1 MPLTE
6 LIHYFN
12 NRNREQYGAHI
23 CPRDSLAS
31 VGGRIVGLYAGLTL
45 ETVFQPIADG
55 RTGELIAHE
64 ALLRSS
70 SKDGRPISPLA
81 VFVVPTDD
89 DELVFLDR
97 LCRTVH
103 ALNFLLQAEASKNAG
118 SDLYLNINARHLLHV
133 ASAHGQ
139 TFEEILRRCGL
150 APSQAVLEILESAID
165 DSHRLAEA
173 VANYRERGYRIAIDN
188 FGRDHLNCDRLRQLS
203 PEIVKID
210 RSLVVKAAEEARGQR
225 FLRNVV
231 DIAHELGALTV
242 AEGIESE
249 AQLQIAL
256 EAGVD
261 RVQGFMLARPQPA
274 CLVAGQQLWPQAQP
288 HSAPVLQ
295 LQSRTPHFSAGL

>member
-6 LIHYFN
+6 LVHYFN

-23 CPRDSLAS
+23 CPRDSLTS

-45 ETVFQPIADG
+45 DTAFQPIADG
-55 RTGELIAHE
+55 RTGRLIAHE
-64 ALLRSS
+64 ALLRASS
-70 SKDGRPISPLA
+70 QEGRPISPLA

-103 ALNFLLQAEASKNAG
+103 ALNFLLQAKATKNAD
-118 SDLYLNINARHLLHV
+118 SDLYLNIHARHLLHV

-150 APSQAVLEILESAID
+150 APAQVVLEIQESAIE
-165 DSHRLAEA
+165 DSQRLGDA

-188 FGRDHLNCDRLRQLS
+188 FGRVHLNFDRLRQLS
-203 PEIVKID
+203 PDIVKID
-210 RSLVVKAAEEARGQR
+210 RELLLKAEGARDQRVLSEVVH
-225 FLRNVV
+225 
-231 DIAHELGALTV
+231 IAHELGALTV

-249 AQLQIAL
+249 AQLCVAQ
-256 EAGVD
+256 EAGIG
-261 RVQGFMLARPQPA
+261 RIQGYLLARPQA
-274 CLVAGQQLWPQAQP
+274 SCLAAGQHLLPRPQRQTPSVLKMQAR
-288 HSAPVLQ
+288 AP
-295 LQSRTPHFSAGL
+295 RFSAGA